1 MDIKSQF
8 PIYKKFQNKNF
19 IYLDSASTTLKHES
33 VISKLKEYNSE
44 YSANIHRSVYPIA
57 EKATNEFEKS
67 RLKVANFINSK
78 SEEIVF
84 TKSTTESINLVA
96 YSWGLSNLKKNDII
110 LISKMEHH
118 SNMVPWQFVAK
129 KTGCILKYI
138 PVLDDGSLDL
148 ESFESLL
155 SSNVKLISLIHQSN
169 VLGIVNPIEDII
181 KKAHKNKTL
190 VMIDAAQSI
199 SHIEIDVEKIDCD
212 FLVFSGHKMFGSTGV
227 GVLYGKYDLLDQ
239 MDPFL
244 YGGQMINKVGEQNST
259 WNKVPL
265 KFEAGTPNI
274 GEVIS
279 LGASIDFIDSI
290 GFSKMN
296 QHLTSI
302 TNAYLE
308 LLNTFEEINIY
319 GQANNRGPVISFNI
333 KGVHPYDF
341 CQIMGQ
347 HNICLRAGNHCA
359 QPLLERFG
367 ENSTNRISFQVY
379 NTLDELSYF
388 DEKLKQTIALLS

>member
-1 MDIKSQF
+1 MNIRNQF
-8 PIYKKFQNKNF
+8 PIYKVQNKNF

-33 VISKLKEYNSE
+33 SISKLKEYNSE

-57 EKATNEFEKS
+57 EKATYEFEES
-67 RLKVANFINSK
+67 RRKVANFINSK
-78 SEEIVF
+78 SEEIIF
-84 TKSTTESINLVA
+84 TKSATESINLIA
-96 YSWGLSNLKKNDII
+96 YSWGLSNLKKDDVI

-138 PVLDDGSLDL
+138 PVLDDGTLDL

-169 VLGIVNPIEDII
+169 VLGIVNPIEGII
-181 KKAHKNKTL
+181 KKAHQNGTL

-199 SHIEIDVEKIDCD
+199 SHIEIDVKKIDCD
-212 FLVFSGHKMFGSTGV
+212 FLVFSGHKMFASTGV
-227 GVLYGKYDLLDQ
+227 GVLYGKYELLDQ

-244 YGGQMINKVGEQNST
+244 YGGQMIDKVDEQNST
-259 WNKVPL
+259 WNKLPL

-279 LGASIDFIDSI
+279 LGASIDFIKSI

-296 QHLTSI
+296 EHLNSI

-308 LLNTFEEINIY
+308 LLSTFKDINIY
-319 GQANNRGPVISFNI
+319 GQTNNRGPVISFNI
-333 KGVHPYDF
+333 KNIHAYDF

-347 HNICLRAGNHCA
+347 HNISLRAGNHCA
-359 QPLLERFG
+359 QPLLQEFG
-367 ENSTNRISFQVY
+367 TNSTNRISFQIY
-379 NTLDELSYF
+379 NTIDELNYF
-388 DEKLKQTIALLS
+388 NDKLKQTIALLS